1 MSDEKKTSRRGQP
14 EQQPSRRNDVIR
26 CERCGE
32 DYSVTYKR
40 CPFCDERPGRTGI
53 TGKRVNEY
61 GGPANPIQIVG
72 LVLSLVL
79 IVAALFIVIRYV
91 GPLISGSRGSRGET
105 SVSTSQSDGAVSGS
119 AGGSQSSA
127 SGSQSSHQEPEVP
140 QVTVNALSLNRAD
153 FSLTAGERFQLV
165 ATVDPADAASALEW
179 SCSDISVATIDE
191 YGNVQNVNHDTATRT
206 ATLVASCGDKT
217 VTCIVRCKGDGT
229 APGGSE
235 SKPSDNYKDP
245 GTANNNNSDTG
256 VTTTVTPTTPTAPTT
271 GTAISGGKLGTVVNA
286 GDGLNIRSGPGST
299 YEILA
304 SAQNGSQVKLLEDA
318 GNGWYKVDYGK
329 GQGYVSKSFIEVQG

>member
-1 MSDEKKTSRRGQP
+1 MPEEKKTSRRGQP
-14 EQQPSRRNDVIR
+14 DQQPSRRNDVIR

-72 LVLSLVL
+72 LVISLVL
-79 IVAALFIVIRYV
+79 IVAALFIVIRYAA
-91 GPLISGSRGSRGET
+91 PLLLGNRGNQGGT
-105 SVSTSQSDGAVSGS
+105 SVSTSQS
-119 AGGSQSSA
+119 GGSA
-127 SGSQSSHQEPEVP
+127 SGSLDGSQSGSQEPEVP

-153 FSLTAGERFQLV
+153 FSLTAGEKFQLV

-206 ATLVASCGDKT
+206 ATLVATCGDKT

-229 APGGSE
+229 IPGGTE

-245 GTANNNNSDTG
+245 SAANNSNSDNN
-256 VTTTVTPTTPTAPTT
+256 TTTVTPTAPTT
-271 GTAISGGKLGTVVNA
+271 GTAISGDKMGTVVNA

-329 GQGYVSKSFIEVQG
+329 GQGYVSKSFIQVNG

>member
-72 LVLSLVL
+72 LVISLVL

-91 GPLISGSRGSRGET
+91 GPLIFGNRGSQGET

-119 AGGSQSSA
+119 ASGSQSSA
-127 SGSQSSHQEPEVP
+127 QEPEAP
-140 QVTVNALSLNRAD
+140 PVTVNALSLNRAD

-229 APGGSE
+229 VPGGSE

-245 GTANNNNSDTG
+245 GTADNNNSDTG
-256 VTTTVTPTTPTAPTT
+256 DTTTVTPTTPTAPTT

-286 GDGLNIRSGPGST
+286 GSGLNIRSGPGST

-304 SAQNGSQVKLLEDA
+304 SAQNGSQVKLLEDT
-318 GNGWYKVDYGK
+318 GNGWYKVDYGN